1 VPISF
6 SLFNSITKS
15 FERIRVRYLEANI
28 HIPSRPRSFYYRQ
41 QIFDGQVNYDNTVV
55 NYGSPAHSHQALSL
69 AILARRRLR
78 FFAETD
84 FGFGL

>member
-1 VPISF
+1 MSVAQL
-6 SLFNSITKS
+6 SLLTGSDQSEQPDQTAAVDEARPNELETP
-15 FERIRVRYLEANI
+15 VR
-28 HIPSRPRSFYYRQ
+28 
-41 QIFDGQVNYDNTVV
+41 DNTVV